1 MSLSSRR
8 LYFVLLTGLLACLVA
23 ATFSSLASHVRFGL
37 EFRGGYEIY
46 YVVTPAP
53 GKTELLP
60 TDLLQTVDT
69 LRQRADS
76 IGISEPDIR
85 VEGTN
90 HIRVKLA
97 GLTSAE
103 ESRSLLGSSQGLPTQ
118 LTEKYTQTVG
128 SVLGKTALAETVQ
141 AGLIGIACIF
151 LLLVGL
157 YRTAGLIAAFCTVV
171 YLWLL
176 LIVFTTSGATLS
188 LSAVVAFVLGIGM
201 AADASI
207 ICFERI
213 REETGLGRPLRQA
226 VENGFKGSLPTI
238 RDANLVT
245 ALAMIALFAAGIGPI
260 QGFALTMLVSIVISV
275 ASNFFL
281 IRRLMLWLVD
291 TNWINQRW
299 LIGKGK
305 PPATK
310 AHSFNFVGLGKTAI
324 FVSVLTI
331 VSGSIY
337 YRAHGLNLD
346 IDFTAGTALD
356 IDVDRAIT
364 QDTATQIMADAG
376 TIPAT
381 VAVGGAQNQHIA
393 VRFDEV
399 LKPAELKQIIS
410 AFKGKYQSVEYE
422 ENTADPGVARD
433 FATRAIYAVIAAFA
447 SIAIYIGLRFS
458 WAIALATLLPIVQ
471 DILIVSAIFSLFKF
485 EIDVTYIAALL
496 TIIGYSLND
505 KIVIFGRIVEN
516 LKKSSPRDAVDLL
529 TMINLSIRQTLGR
542 SLYTVLTVVMA
553 STCLY
558 LFACEPLQMFSLA
571 LVLGL
576 LSGAASSIFMSSAIW
591 LTLSRRQVRAG
602 KSSGALGNNTKP
614 VPHLASRPFLGA
626 LLTVCMVGLG
636 GWFWVPAQAT
646 SGKLAINVST
656 AAGSLGDLSSFRVIT
671 VDTSRLVEAGD
682 LKAARARIT
691 DLETAWDQ
699 AEETLQPKSPADW
712 TSVDKSI
719 DRALSQLR
727 SGKPDPAAC
736 ATALQT
742 LLAKLDNKQTSAAIT
757 PAIAPSAQSLGDL
770 SYLQVILSDTEK
782 LLGSGDMKGA
792 RARITDLETA
802 WDNAQEKLQ
811 ALDPE
816 GWTSIDKSLDR
827 ALKQVR
833 TGSPDLAAC
842 SEALRTLSAK
852 IDSKNAH

>member
-8 LYFVLLTGLLACLVA
+8 LSFILLTGLLACLVA
-23 ATFSSLASHVRFGL
+23 ATFSSLATHVRFGL

-46 YVVTPAP
+46 YVVNPAP
-53 GKTELLP
+53 GKTQLAKD
-60 TDLLQTVDT
+60 DLLQTVAI
-69 LRQRADS
+69 LSKRADS
-76 IGISEPDIR
+76 IGITEPDIR
-85 VEGTN
+85 VEGAN

-157 YRTAGLIAAFCTVV
+157 YRTAGLIAAFCTLV

-176 LIVFTTSGATLS
+176 LIVFTASGATLS
-188 LSAVVAFVLGIGM
+188 LSAVVVFVLGIGM

-207 ICFERI
+207 ICLERI
-213 REETGLGRPLRQA
+213 REEIDLGRSLREA

-275 ASNFFL
+275 ATNFLL

-291 TNWINQRW
+291 TQWVSQRW

-305 PPATK
+305 PRATK
-310 AHSFNFVGLGKTAI
+310 ARRFNFVGLGKTAI
-324 FVSVLTI
+324 VVSLLTI
-331 VSGSIY
+331 VSGSLY

-364 QDTATQIMADAG
+364 QETATQIMTGAG

-399 LKPAELKQIIS
+399 LKPADLKQIIT
-410 AFKGKYQSVEYE
+410 AFKGKYQTVEYE

-471 DILIVSAIFSLFKF
+471 DILIVSAIFSLFKL

-516 LKKSSPRDAVDLL
+516 VKKSPPMDAAALWGL
-529 TMINLSIRQTLGR
+529 INLSISQTLGR

-576 LSGAASSIFMSSAIW
+576 ISGAVSSIFMSSAIW
-591 LTLSRRQVRAG
+591 LTLSRRKHQVANVGSTLKVSAKRI
-602 KSSGALGNNTKP
+602 
-614 VPHLASRPFLGA
+614 PHLASTPFLGA
-626 LLTVCMVGLG
+626 LLVVCMVGLG
-636 GWFWVPAQAT
+636 GWFWVPAQAMA
-646 SGKLAINVST
+646 GKTAVSAST
-656 AAGSLGDLSSFRVIT
+656 SLGDLSSFRTIT
-671 VDTSRLVEAGD
+671 VDTARLVDAGD
-682 LKAARARIT
+682 LKAAKARIT

-699 AEETLQPKSPADW
+699 AEETLQPKSPASW
-712 TSVDKSI
+712 TSLDKSI

-727 SGKPDPAAC
+727 SGKPDPKAC
-736 ATALQT
+736 ADALKT
-742 LLAKLDNKQTSAAIT
+742 LLAKLDSQQISAVT
-757 PAIAPSAQSLGDL
+757 PVAAPSAGSMGDL
-770 SYLQVILSDTEK
+770 SYLKVMITDTEK

-792 RARITDLETA
+792 RARITDLEST
-802 WDNAQEKLQ
+802 WDQNEEKLR
-811 ALDPE
+811 AIDPE

-842 SEALRTLSAK
+842 TEALSTLATK
-852 IDSKNAH
+852 IDSKSVH

>member
-8 LYFVLLTGLLACLVA
+8 LSFILLTGLLACLVA
-23 ATFSSLASHVRFGL
+23 ATFSSLATHVRFGL

-46 YVVTPAP
+46 YVVNPAP
-53 GKTELLP
+53 GKTRLAKD
-60 TDLLQTVDT
+60 DLLQTVAI
-69 LRQRADS
+69 LSKRADS
-76 IGISEPDIR
+76 IGITEPDIR
-85 VEGTN
+85 VEGAN

-157 YRTAGLIAAFCTVV
+157 YRTAGLIAAFCTLV

-176 LIVFTTSGATLS
+176 LIVFTASGATLS

-207 ICFERI
+207 ICLERI
-213 REETGLGRPLRQA
+213 REEIDLGRSLREA
-226 VENGFKGSLPTI
+226 VDNGFKGSLPTI

-275 ASNFFL
+275 ATNFLL
-281 IRRLMLWLVD
+281 IRQLMLWLVD
-291 TNWINQRW
+291 TQWVSQRW
-299 LIGKGK
+299 LIGKSK
-305 PPATK
+305 PRATK
-310 AHSFNFVGLGKTAI
+310 ARRFNFVGLGKTAI
-324 FVSVLTI
+324 VVSLLTI
-331 VSGSIY
+331 VSGSLY

-364 QDTATQIMADAG
+364 QETATQIMTGAG

-399 LKPAELKQIIS
+399 LKPADLKQIIT
-410 AFKGKYQSVEYE
+410 AFKGKYQTVEYE

-516 LKKSSPRDAVDLL
+516 VKKSPPVDALAL
-529 TMINLSIRQTLGR
+529 WSLINLSISQTLRR

-576 LSGAASSIFMSSAIW
+576 ISGAVSSIFMSSAIW
-591 LTLSRRQVRAG
+591 LTLSRRSFRVAKVGSTLKLSPKR
-602 KSSGALGNNTKP
+602 
-614 VPHLASRPFLGA
+614 VPHLASTPFLGA
-626 LLTVCMVGLG
+626 LLFVCTVGVG

-646 SGKLAINVST
+646 AGKTTVSAST
-656 AAGSLGDLSSFRVIT
+656 VTGSLGDLSSFRTIT
-671 VDTSRLVEAGD
+671 VDTARLVDAGD
-682 LKAARARIT
+682 LKAAKARIT

-727 SGKPDPAAC
+727 SGNPDPQAC
-736 ATALQT
+736 AEALKT
-742 LLAKLDNKQTSAAIT
+742 LLAKFDSKQISAAIPVAAT
-757 PAIAPSAQSLGDL
+757 PAGSMGDL
-770 SYLQVILSDTEK
+770 SYLMAIITDTEK

-792 RARITDLETA
+792 RARITDLESA
-802 WDNAQEKLQ
+802 WDQNEEQLRPI
-811 ALDPE
+811 DPE

-833 TGSPDLAAC
+833 TGSPDLTAC
-842 SEALRTLSAK
+842 TEALETLATK
-852 IDSKNAH
+852 IDSKRLH

>member
-8 LYFVLLTGLLACLVA
+8 LSFILLTGLLACLVA
-23 ATFSSLASHVRFGL
+23 ATFSSLATHVRFGL

-46 YVVTPAP
+46 YVVNPAP
-53 GKTELLP
+53 GKTQLAKD
-60 TDLLQTVDT
+60 DLLQTVAI
-69 LRQRADS
+69 LSKRADS
-76 IGISEPDIR
+76 IGITEPDIR
-85 VEGTN
+85 VEGAN

-157 YRTAGLIAAFCTVV
+157 YRTAGLIAAFCTLV

-176 LIVFTTSGATLS
+176 LIVFTASGATLS

-207 ICFERI
+207 ICLERI
-213 REETGLGRPLRQA
+213 REEIDLGRSLREA

-275 ASNFFL
+275 ATNFLL

-291 TNWINQRW
+291 TQWLSQRW

-305 PPATK
+305 PRATK
-310 AHSFNFVGLGKTAI
+310 ARRFNFVGLGKTAI
-324 FVSVLTI
+324 VVSLLTI
-331 VSGSIY
+331 VSGSLY

-364 QDTATQIMADAG
+364 QETATQIMTGAG

-399 LKPAELKQIIS
+399 LKPADLKQIIT
-410 AFKGKYQSVEYE
+410 AFKGKYQTVEYE

-471 DILIVSAIFSLFKF
+471 DILIVSAIFSLFKL

-516 LKKSSPRDAVDLL
+516 VKKSPPVDALAL
-529 TMINLSIRQTLGR
+529 WSLINLSISQTLGR

-576 LSGAASSIFMSSAIW
+576 ISGAVSSIFMSSAIW
-591 LTLSRRQVRAG
+591 LTLSRRKLQVAKVGSTLKISPKRI
-602 KSSGALGNNTKP
+602 
-614 VPHLASRPFLGA
+614 PHLASTPFLGA
-626 LLTVCMVGLG
+626 LLVVCMVGVG

-646 SGKLAINVST
+646 AGKTAVSAST
-656 AAGSLGDLSSFRVIT
+656 SLGDLSSFRTIT
-671 VDTSRLVEAGD
+671 VDTARLVDAGD
-682 LKAARARIT
+682 LKAAKARIT

-699 AEETLQPKSPADW
+699 AEETLQPKSPASW

-727 SGKPDPAAC
+727 SGKPDPKAC
-736 ATALQT
+736 ADALKT
-742 LLAKLDNKQTSAAIT
+742 LLAKLDSQQISAVT
-757 PAIAPSAQSLGDL
+757 PVAAPSAGSMGDL
-770 SYLQVILSDTEK
+770 SYLKVMITDTEK

-792 RARITDLETA
+792 RARITDLEST
-802 WDNAQEKLQ
+802 WDQNEEKLR
-811 ALDPE
+811 AIDPE

-842 SEALRTLSAK
+842 TEALSTLATK
-852 IDSKNAH
+852 IDSKSVN

>member
-8 LYFVLLTGLLACLVA
+8 LSFIFLTVLLACLVA
-23 ATFSSLASHVRFGL
+23 ATFSSLATHVRFGL

-46 YVVTPAP
+46 YVVNPAP
-53 GKTELLP
+53 GKTEVSKD
-60 TDLLQTVDT
+60 DLLQTVAI
-69 LRQRADS
+69 LSKRADS
-76 IGISEPDIR
+76 IGITEPDIR
-85 VEGTN
+85 VEGAN

-103 ESRSLLGSSQGLPTQ
+103 ESRSLLGSAQGLPTQ

-157 YRTAGLIAAFCTVV
+157 YRIAGLLAAFCTVV

-176 LIVFTTSGATLS
+176 LIVFTASGATLS

-207 ICFERI
+207 ICLERV
-213 REETGLGRPLRQA
+213 REELGLGRSLRQA
-226 VENGFKGSLPTI
+226 VQNGFNGSLPTI

-260 QGFALTMLVSIVISV
+260 QGFALTMLVSIVISI
-275 ASNFFL
+275 ATNFFL
-281 IRRLMLWLVD
+281 VRRLVLWLAD
-291 TNWINQRW
+291 TQWVSQRW

-305 PPATK
+305 SPATT
-310 AHSFNFVGLGKTAI
+310 ARSFNFIGLGKTAI
-324 FVSVLTI
+324 FVSLLTI
-331 VSGSIY
+331 VAGSLY

-364 QDTATQIMADAG
+364 QQTATQIMTEAG

-399 LKPAELKQIIS
+399 LKPADLKQIIA

-485 EIDVTYIAALL
+485 EVDVTYIAALL

-516 LKKSSPRDAVDLL
+516 VKKSPPGDPVSLWRL
-529 TMINLSIRQTLGR
+529 INLSIRQTLGR

-576 LSGAASSIFMSSAIW
+576 ISGAASSIFISSAIW
-591 LTLSRRQVRAG
+591 LTLSRRQLWPAKAG
-602 KSSGALGNNTKP
+602 SPLKINPRS
-614 VPHLASRPFLGA
+614 VPHLASTPFLGA
-626 LLTVCMVGLG
+626 LLAVCMVGVG
-636 GWFWVPAQAT
+636 GWFWIPAQAT
-646 SGKLAINVST
+646 AGKSALSMST
-656 AAGSLGDLSSFRVIT
+656 DTGSLGDLSSFRQIT
-671 VDTSRLVEAGD
+671 VDTARLVDAGD
-682 LKAARARIT
+682 MKAAKARIT

-699 AEETLQPKSPADW
+699 AEETLQPKSPANW

-736 ATALQT
+736 AEALKT
-742 LLAKLDNKQTSAAIT
+742 LLAKLENKQSSAAPPVVAAT
-757 PAIAPSAQSLGDL
+757 VGSMGDL
-770 SYLQVILSDTEK
+770 SYLKVILSDTQQ
-782 LLGSGDMKGA
+782 LLASGDMKGA
-792 RARITDLETA
+792 RARITDLESA
-802 WDNAQEKLQ
+802 WDQAEEKLR
-811 ALDPE
+811 AIDPE

-842 SEALRTLSAK
+842 TEALDTLSTK
-852 IDSKNAH
+852 ITSKSAH

>member
-8 LYFVLLTGLLACLVA
+8 LSFILLTGLLACLVA
-23 ATFSSLASHVRFGL
+23 ATFSSLATHVRFGL

-46 YVVTPAP
+46 YVVNPAP
-53 GKTELLP
+53 GKTLLAKD
-60 TDLLQTVDT
+60 DLLQTVAI
-69 LRQRADS
+69 LSKRADS
-76 IGISEPDIR
+76 IGITEPDIR
-85 VEGTN
+85 VEGAN

-157 YRTAGLIAAFCTVV
+157 YRTAGLIAAFCTLV

-176 LIVFTTSGATLS
+176 LIVFTASGATLS

-207 ICFERI
+207 ICLERI
-213 REETGLGRPLRQA
+213 REEIDLGRSLREA

-275 ASNFFL
+275 ATNFLL

-291 TNWINQRW
+291 TQWVSQRW

-305 PPATK
+305 PRATK
-310 AHSFNFVGLGKTAI
+310 ARRFNFVGLGKTAI
-324 FVSVLTI
+324 VVSLLTI
-331 VSGSIY
+331 VAGSLY

-364 QDTATQIMADAG
+364 QETATQIMTGAG

-399 LKPAELKQIIS
+399 LKPADLKQIIT
-410 AFKGKYQSVEYE
+410 AFKGKYQTVEYE

-516 LKKSSPRDAVDLL
+516 VKKSPPVDALAL
-529 TMINLSIRQTLGR
+529 WSLINLSISQTLRR

-576 LSGAASSIFMSSAIW
+576 ISGAVSSIFMSSAIW
-591 LTLSRRQVRAG
+591 LTLSRRKLQVAKVGSTLKISPKRI
-602 KSSGALGNNTKP
+602 
-614 VPHLASRPFLGA
+614 PHLASTPFLGA
-626 LLTVCMVGLG
+626 LLFVCTVGVG

-646 SGKLAINVST
+646 AGKTAVSAST
-656 AAGSLGDLSSFRVIT
+656 SLGDLSSFRTIT
-671 VDTSRLVEAGD
+671 VDTARLVDAGD
-682 LKAARARIT
+682 LKAAKARIT

-699 AEETLQPKSPADW
+699 AEETLQPKSPAAW

-727 SGKPDPAAC
+727 SGKPDPKAC
-736 ATALQT
+736 ADALKT
-742 LLAKLDNKQTSAAIT
+742 LLAKLDNQQISAAT
-757 PAIAPSAQSLGDL
+757 PVATPSAGSMGDL
-770 SYLQVILSDTEK
+770 SYLKVIITDTEK
-782 LLGSGDMKGA
+782 LLGSGNMNGA
-792 RARITDLETA
+792 RARITDLEST
-802 WDNAQEKLQ
+802 WDQNEKKLR
-811 ALDPE
+811 AIDPE

-842 SEALRTLSAK
+842 SEALNTLATK
-852 IDSKNAH
+852 IDSKSVH

>member
-1 MSLSSRR
+1 MSLSNRR
-8 LYFVLLTGLLACLVA
+8 LSFILLTALLACLVA
-23 ATFSSLASHVRFGL
+23 ATFSSLATHVRFGL

-46 YVVTPAP
+46 YVVNPVP
-53 GKTELLP
+53 GKTRVSKD
-60 TDLLQTVDT
+60 DLLQTVAI
-69 LRQRADS
+69 LSKRADS
-76 IGISEPDIR
+76 IGITEPDIR
-85 VEGTN
+85 VEGAN

-157 YRTAGLIAAFCTVV
+157 YRAAGLMAAFCTTI

-176 LIVFTTSGATLS
+176 LIVFTASGATLS

-213 REETGLGRPLRQA
+213 REELGLGRSLREA
-226 VENGFKGSLPTI
+226 VENGFKDSLPTI

-275 ASNFFL
+275 ATNFFL
-281 IRRLMLWLVD
+281 IRRLMVWLVE
-291 TNWINQRW
+291 TQWISQSW
-299 LIGKGK
+299 LIGPAKL
-305 PPATK
+305 PATQ
-310 AHSFNFVGLGKTAI
+310 ARGFNFVGLGKTAI
-324 FVSVLTI
+324 FVSLLTI
-331 VSGSIY
+331 VSGSLY

-364 QDTATQIMADAG
+364 QDIATRIMTEAG

-381 VAVGGAQNQHIA
+381 VTVGGAQNQHIA

-399 LKPAELKQIIS
+399 LKPADLKQIIT
-410 AFKGKYQSVEYE
+410 AFKGQYQSVEYE

-471 DILIVSAIFSLFKF
+471 DILIVSAVFSLFKF
-485 EIDVTYIAALL
+485 EVDVTYIAALL

-516 LKKSSPRDAVDLL
+516 SNKSPPSDPVSLL
-529 TMINLSIRQTLGR
+529 HVINLSISQTLGR

-576 LSGAASSIFMSSAIW
+576 ISGAVSSIFMSSAVW
-591 LTLSRRQVRAG
+591 LTLSRRKLRPARIDSTLRTRPQ
-602 KSSGALGNNTKP
+602 P
-614 VPHLASRPFLGA
+614 VPHLTSAPFLGA
-626 LLTVCMVGLG
+626 LLVVCMVGVA

-646 SGKLAINVST
+646 AGKSVIS
-656 AAGSLGDLSSFRVIT
+656 GSLGDLSSYRQIT
-671 VDTSRLVEAGD
+671 VDTARLVETGD
-682 LKAARARIT
+682 LKAAKARIT

-699 AEETLQPKSPADW
+699 AEENLQPKSPADW

-727 SGKPDPAAC
+727 SGTPDPAAC
-736 ATALQT
+736 AEALKT
-742 LLAKLDNKQTSAAIT
+742 LLAKLDTKQISAATPVTTT
-757 PAIAPSAQSLGDL
+757 PAGSMGNL
-770 SYLQVILSDTEK
+770 SYLKVILADTEK
-782 LLGSGDMKGA
+782 LLASGDMKGA
-792 RARITDLETA
+792 RTRITDLESA
-802 WDNAQEKLQ
+802 WDQAEEKLRPI
-811 ALDPE
+811 DPD

-842 SEALRTLSAK
+842 TEALNTLSTK
-852 IDSKNAH
+852 IDSKSTD

>member
-8 LYFVLLTGLLACLVA
+8 LSFILLTGLLACLVA
-23 ATFSSLASHVRFGL
+23 ATFSSLATHVRFGL

-46 YVVTPAP
+46 YVVNPAP
-53 GKTELLP
+53 GKTLLAKD
-60 TDLLQTVDT
+60 DLLQTVAI
-69 LRQRADS
+69 LSKRADS
-76 IGISEPDIR
+76 IGITEPDIR
-85 VEGTN
+85 VEGAN

-157 YRTAGLIAAFCTVV
+157 YRTAGLIAAFCTLV

-176 LIVFTTSGATLS
+176 LIVFTASGATLS

-207 ICFERI
+207 ICLERI
-213 REETGLGRPLRQA
+213 REEIDLGRSLREA

-275 ASNFFL
+275 ATNFLL

-291 TNWINQRW
+291 TQWVSQRW

-305 PPATK
+305 PRATK
-310 AHSFNFVGLGKTAI
+310 ARRFNFVGLGKTAI
-324 FVSVLTI
+324 VVSLLTI
-331 VSGSIY
+331 VSGSLY

-364 QDTATQIMADAG
+364 QETATQIMTGAG

-399 LKPAELKQIIS
+399 LKPADLKQIIT
-410 AFKGKYQSVEYE
+410 AFKGKYQTVEYE

-505 KIVIFGRIVEN
+505 KIVIFGRIDEN
-516 LKKSSPRDAVDLL
+516 VKKSPPVDALAL
-529 TMINLSIRQTLGR
+529 WSLINLSISQTLRR

-576 LSGAASSIFMSSAIW
+576 ISGAVSSIFMSSAIW
-591 LTLSRRQVRAG
+591 LTLSRRKLQVAKVGSTLKISPKRI
-602 KSSGALGNNTKP
+602 
-614 VPHLASRPFLGA
+614 PHLASTPFLGA
-626 LLTVCMVGLG
+626 LLFVCTVGVG

-646 SGKLAINVST
+646 AGKTAVSAST
-656 AAGSLGDLSSFRVIT
+656 SLGDLSSFRTIT
-671 VDTSRLVEAGD
+671 VDTARLVDAGD
-682 LKAARARIT
+682 LKAAKARIT

-699 AEETLQPKSPADW
+699 AEETLQPKSPAAW

-727 SGKPDPAAC
+727 SGKPDSKAC
-736 ATALQT
+736 ADALKT
-742 LLAKLDNKQTSAAIT
+742 LLAKLDNQQISAAT
-757 PAIAPSAQSLGDL
+757 PVATPSAGSMGDL
-770 SYLQVILSDTEK
+770 SYLKVIITDTEK
-782 LLGSGDMKGA
+782 LLGSGNMNGA
-792 RARITDLETA
+792 RARITDLEST
-802 WDNAQEKLQ
+802 WDQNEEKLR
-811 ALDPE
+811 AIDPE

-842 SEALRTLSAK
+842 SEALNTLATK
-852 IDSKNAH
+852 IDSKSVH

>member
-8 LYFVLLTGLLACLVA
+8 LSFILLTGLLACLVA
-23 ATFSSLASHVRFGL
+23 ATFSSLATHVRFGL

-46 YVVTPAP
+46 YVVNPAP
-53 GKTELLP
+53 GKTLLAKD
-60 TDLLQTVDT
+60 DLLQTVAI
-69 LRQRADS
+69 LSKRADS
-76 IGISEPDIR
+76 IGITEPDIR
-85 VEGTN
+85 VEGAN

-157 YRTAGLIAAFCTVV
+157 YRTAGLIAAFCTLV

-176 LIVFTTSGATLS
+176 LIVFTASGATLS

-207 ICFERI
+207 ICLERI
-213 REETGLGRPLRQA
+213 REEIDLGRSLREA

-275 ASNFFL
+275 ATNFLL

-291 TNWINQRW
+291 TQWVSQRW

-305 PPATK
+305 PRATK
-310 AHSFNFVGLGKTAI
+310 ARRFNFVGLGKTAI
-324 FVSVLTI
+324 VVSLLTI
-331 VSGSIY
+331 VSGSLY

-364 QDTATQIMADAG
+364 QETATQIMTGAG

-399 LKPAELKQIIS
+399 LKPADLKQIIT
-410 AFKGKYQSVEYE
+410 AFKGKYQTVEYE

-516 LKKSSPRDAVDLL
+516 LKKSPPVDALAL
-529 TMINLSIRQTLGR
+529 WSLINLSISQTLRR

-576 LSGAASSIFMSSAIW
+576 ISGAVSSIFMSSAIW
-591 LTLSRRQVRAG
+591 LTLSRRKLQVAKVGSTLKISPKRI
-602 KSSGALGNNTKP
+602 
-614 VPHLASRPFLGA
+614 PHLASTPFLGA
-626 LLTVCMVGLG
+626 LLFVCTVGVG

-646 SGKLAINVST
+646 AGKTAVSAST
-656 AAGSLGDLSSFRVIT
+656 SLGDLSSFRTIT
-671 VDTSRLVEAGD
+671 VDTARLVDAGD
-682 LKAARARIT
+682 LKAAKARIT

-699 AEETLQPKSPADW
+699 AEETLQPKSPAAW

-727 SGKPDPAAC
+727 SGKPDPKAC
-736 ATALQT
+736 ADALKT
-742 LLAKLDNKQTSAAIT
+742 LLAKLDNQQISAAT
-757 PAIAPSAQSLGDL
+757 PVATPSAGSMGDL
-770 SYLQVILSDTEK
+770 SYLKVIITDTEK
-782 LLGSGDMKGA
+782 LLGSGNMNGA
-792 RARITDLETA
+792 RARITDLEST
-802 WDNAQEKLQ
+802 WDQNEEKLR
-811 ALDPE
+811 AIDPE

-842 SEALRTLSAK
+842 SEALNTLATK
-852 IDSKNAH
+852 IDSKSVH

>member
-8 LYFVLLTGLLACLVA
+8 LSFILLTGLLACLVA
-23 ATFSSLASHVRFGL
+23 ATFSSLATHVRFGL

-46 YVVTPAP
+46 YVVNPAP
-53 GKTELLP
+53 GKTLLAKD
-60 TDLLQTVDT
+60 DLLQTVAI
-69 LRQRADS
+69 LSKRADS
-76 IGISEPDIR
+76 IGITEPDIR
-85 VEGTN
+85 VEGAN

-157 YRTAGLIAAFCTVV
+157 YRTAGLIAAFCTLV

-176 LIVFTTSGATLS
+176 LIVFTASGATLS

-207 ICFERI
+207 ICLERI
-213 REETGLGRPLRQA
+213 REEIDLGRSLREA

-275 ASNFFL
+275 ATNFLL

-291 TNWINQRW
+291 TQWVSQRW

-305 PPATK
+305 PRATK
-310 AHSFNFVGLGKTAI
+310 ARRFNFVGLGKTAI
-324 FVSVLTI
+324 VVSLLTI
-331 VSGSIY
+331 VSGSLY

-364 QDTATQIMADAG
+364 QETATQIMTGAG

-399 LKPAELKQIIS
+399 LKPADLKQIIT
-410 AFKGKYQSVEYE
+410 AFKGKYQTVEYE

-516 LKKSSPRDAVDLL
+516 VKKSPPVDALAL
-529 TMINLSIRQTLGR
+529 WSLINLSISQTLRR

-576 LSGAASSIFMSSAIW
+576 ISGAVSSIFMSSAIW
-591 LTLSRRQVRAG
+591 LTLSRRKLQVAKVGSTLKISPKRI
-602 KSSGALGNNTKP
+602 
-614 VPHLASRPFLGA
+614 PHLASTPFLGA
-626 LLTVCMVGLG
+626 LLFVCTVGVG

-646 SGKLAINVST
+646 AGKTAVSAST
-656 AAGSLGDLSSFRVIT
+656 SLGDLSSFRTIT
-671 VDTSRLVEAGD
+671 VDTARLVDAGD
-682 LKAARARIT
+682 LKAAKARIT

-699 AEETLQPKSPADW
+699 AEETLQPKSPAAW

-727 SGKPDPAAC
+727 SGKPDPKAC
-736 ATALQT
+736 ADALKT
-742 LLAKLDNKQTSAAIT
+742 LLAKLDNQQISAAT
-757 PAIAPSAQSLGDL
+757 PVATPSAGSMGDL
-770 SYLQVILSDTEK
+770 SYLKVIITDTEK
-782 LLGSGDMKGA
+782 LLGSGNMNGA
-792 RARITDLETA
+792 RARITDLEST
-802 WDNAQEKLQ
+802 WDQNEKKLR
-811 ALDPE
+811 AIDPE

-842 SEALRTLSAK
+842 SEALNTLATK
-852 IDSKNAH
+852 IDSKSVH

>member
-8 LYFVLLTGLLACLVA
+8 LSFILLTGLLACLVA
-23 ATFSSLASHVRFGL
+23 ATFSSLATHVRFGL

-46 YVVTPAP
+46 YVVNPAP
-53 GKTELLP
+53 GKTLLAKD
-60 TDLLQTVDT
+60 DLLQTVAI
-69 LRQRADS
+69 LSKRADS
-76 IGISEPDIR
+76 IGITEPDIR
-85 VEGTN
+85 VEGAN

-157 YRTAGLIAAFCTVV
+157 YRTAGLIAAFCTLV

-176 LIVFTTSGATLS
+176 LIVFTASGATLS

-207 ICFERI
+207 ICLERI
-213 REETGLGRPLRQA
+213 REEIDLGRSLREA

-275 ASNFFL
+275 ATNFLL

-291 TNWINQRW
+291 TQWVSQRW

-305 PPATK
+305 PRATK
-310 AHSFNFVGLGKTAI
+310 ARRFNFVGLGKTAI
-324 FVSVLTI
+324 VVSLLTI
-331 VSGSIY
+331 VSGSLY

-364 QDTATQIMADAG
+364 QETATQIMTGAG

-399 LKPAELKQIIS
+399 LKPADLKQIIT
-410 AFKGKYQSVEYE
+410 AFKGKYQTVEYE

-516 LKKSSPRDAVDLL
+516 LKKSPPVDALAL
-529 TMINLSIRQTLGR
+529 WSLINLSISQTLRR

-576 LSGAASSIFMSSAIW
+576 ISGAVSSIFMSSAIW
-591 LTLSRRQVRAG
+591 LTLSRRKLQVAKVGSTLKISPKRI
-602 KSSGALGNNTKP
+602 
-614 VPHLASRPFLGA
+614 PHLASTPFLGA
-626 LLTVCMVGLG
+626 LLFVCTVGVG

-646 SGKLAINVST
+646 AGKTAVSAST
-656 AAGSLGDLSSFRVIT
+656 SLGDLSSFRTIT
-671 VDTSRLVEAGD
+671 VDTARLVDAGD
-682 LKAARARIT
+682 LKAAKARIT

-699 AEETLQPKSPADW
+699 AEETLQPKSPAAW

-727 SGKPDPAAC
+727 SGKPDPKAC
-736 ATALQT
+736 ADALKT
-742 LLAKLDNKQTSAAIT
+742 LLAKLDNQQISAAT
-757 PAIAPSAQSLGDL
+757 PVATPSAGSMGDL
-770 SYLQVILSDTEK
+770 SYLKVIITDTEK
-782 LLGSGDMKGA
+782 LLGSGNMNGA
-792 RARITDLETA
+792 RARITDLEST
-802 WDNAQEKLQ
+802 WDQNEKKLR
-811 ALDPE
+811 AIDPE

-842 SEALRTLSAK
+842 SEALNTLATK
-852 IDSKNAH
+852 IDSKSVH

>member
-1 MSLSSRR
+1 
-8 LYFVLLTGLLACLVA
+8 
-23 ATFSSLASHVRFGL
+23 
-37 EFRGGYEIY
+37 
-46 YVVTPAP
+46 
-53 GKTELLP
+53 
-60 TDLLQTVDT
+60 
-69 LRQRADS
+69 
-76 IGISEPDIR
+76 
-85 VEGTN
+85 
-90 HIRVKLA
+90 VKLA

-157 YRTAGLIAAFCTVV
+157 YRTAGLIAAFCTLV

-176 LIVFTTSGATLS
+176 LIVFTASGATLS

-207 ICFERI
+207 ICLERI
-213 REETGLGRPLRQA
+213 REEIDLGRSLREA

-275 ASNFFL
+275 ATNFLL

-291 TNWINQRW
+291 TQWVSQRW

-305 PPATK
+305 PRATK
-310 AHSFNFVGLGKTAI
+310 ARRFNFVGLGKTAI
-324 FVSVLTI
+324 VVSLLTI
-331 VSGSIY
+331 VSGSLY

-364 QDTATQIMADAG
+364 QETATQIMTGAG

-399 LKPAELKQIIS
+399 LKPADLKQIIT
-410 AFKGKYQSVEYE
+410 AFKGKYQTVEYE

-516 LKKSSPRDAVDLL
+516 VKKSPPVDALAL
-529 TMINLSIRQTLGR
+529 WSLINLSISQTLRR

-576 LSGAASSIFMSSAIW
+576 ISGAVSSIFMSSAIW
-591 LTLSRRQVRAG
+591 LTLSRRKLQVAKVGSTLKISPKRI
-602 KSSGALGNNTKP
+602 
-614 VPHLASRPFLGA
+614 PHLASTPFLGA
-626 LLTVCMVGLG
+626 LLFVCTVGVG

-646 SGKLAINVST
+646 AGKTAVSAST
-656 AAGSLGDLSSFRVIT
+656 SLGDLSSFRTIT
-671 VDTSRLVEAGD
+671 VDTARLVDAGD
-682 LKAARARIT
+682 LKAAKARIT

-699 AEETLQPKSPADW
+699 AEETLQPKSPAAW

-727 SGKPDPAAC
+727 SGKPDPKAC
-736 ATALQT
+736 ADALKT
-742 LLAKLDNKQTSAAIT
+742 LLAKLDNQQISAAT
-757 PAIAPSAQSLGDL
+757 PVATPSAGSMGDL
-770 SYLQVILSDTEK
+770 SYLKVIITDTEK
-782 LLGSGDMKGA
+782 LLGSGNMNGA
-792 RARITDLETA
+792 RARITDLEST
-802 WDNAQEKLQ
+802 WDQNEEKLR
-811 ALDPE
+811 AIDPE

-842 SEALRTLSAK
+842 SEALNTLATK
-852 IDSKNAH
+852 IDSKSVH